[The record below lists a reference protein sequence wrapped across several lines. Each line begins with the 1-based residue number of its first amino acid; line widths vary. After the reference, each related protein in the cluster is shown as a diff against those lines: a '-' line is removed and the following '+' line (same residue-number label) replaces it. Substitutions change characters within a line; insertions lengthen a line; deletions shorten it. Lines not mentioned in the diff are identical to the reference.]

1 MFRYVDQEF
10 KKTEDIILGICCGEY
25 QEVFYTEIDNELFVI
40 SEPFGTWYI
49 AYDWLPIYIIQ

>member
-40 SEPFGTWYI
+40 GEPFGTRYI
-49 AYDWLPIYIIQ
+49 AYD